1 MPKQEALKL
10 KQDPTLITR
19 RDRRYSMS
27 DWAKRLQRLQADMP
41 AAETESVDHLSL
53 EVLQNEK
60 VKFGKAHLG
69 KSYAELWETA
79 QEWIKWF
86 LVHYQGSSNVEHKKV
101 IRYIKLKIEEG
112 EAQGTSTTQLPV
124 RPKAKAAPKSLITVR
139 REGPPPHPDAAP
151 EEPWINQ
158 EENALEARMTNLEN
172 ALHQIL
178 MHLTPSIP
186 STIGSATMS
195 EDLPEL
201 PLASEWEDPWAA

>member
-19 RDRRYSMS
+19 RNRRDSMS

-60 VKFGKAHLG
+60 VKFGKAYQG
-69 KSYAELWETA
+69 KTYAEVWETS
-79 QEWIKWF
+79 QEWVKWF
-86 LVHYQGSSNVEHKKV
+86 LVHYQDSSNVEHKKV

-112 EAQGTSTTQLPV
+112 ETQGSGTSQMPV
-124 RPKAKAAPKSLITVR
+124 RPRPKPAPKSLITAR
-139 REGPPPHPDAAP
+139 RSGPPPHPDAAP
-151 EEPWINQ
+151 EEPSNNQ

>member
-19 RDRRYSMS
+19 RDRRDSMS
-27 DWAKRLQRLQADMP
+27 DWAKRLQRLQADLP
-41 AAETESVDHLSL
+41 ATETESVDHLSL

-79 QEWIKWF
+79 PEWVKWF

-112 EAQGTSTTQLPV
+112 ETQGASTTQLPV
-124 RPKAKAAPKSLITVR
+124 RTKAKAAPKSLITTR

-178 MHLTPSIP
+178 VHLTPSIP
-186 STIGSATMS
+186 NTIGSTAMS

-201 PLASEWEDPWAA
+201 PLASEWEDPWTA

>member
-19 RDRRYSMS
+19 RDRRDSMS

-41 AAETESVDHLSL
+41 ATETESVDHLSL

-79 QEWIKWF
+79 PEWVKWF

-101 IRYIKLKIEEG
+101 IRYI
-112 EAQGTSTTQLPV
+112 
-124 RPKAKAAPKSLITVR
+124 
-139 REGPPPHPDAAP
+139 
-151 EEPWINQ
+151 
-158 EENALEARMTNLEN
+158 
-172 ALHQIL
+172 
-178 MHLTPSIP
+178 
-186 STIGSATMS
+186 
-195 EDLPEL
+195 
-201 PLASEWEDPWAA
+201 